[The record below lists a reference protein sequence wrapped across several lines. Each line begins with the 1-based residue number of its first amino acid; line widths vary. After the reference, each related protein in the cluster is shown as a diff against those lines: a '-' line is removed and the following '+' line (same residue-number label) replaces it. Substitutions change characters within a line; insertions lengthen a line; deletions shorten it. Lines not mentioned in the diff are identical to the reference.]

1 MSRSFAPSTI
11 LLTVT
16 PLLAGY
22 GSAKWS
28 WVGGPI
34 ASLAVW
40 ALEHAQRDAQPA
52 AAEVRT
58 AAVHEPATA
67 DR

>member
-1 MSRSFAPSTI
+1 MAHAHVPTTI

-22 GSAKWS
+22 GSSRWS
-28 WVGGPI
+28 WVGGPV

-40 ALEHAQRDAQPA
+40 ALEHAQREPEPTPTEPRPPA
-52 AAEVRT
+52 VR
-58 AAVHEPATA
+58 EPATV